1 MRTKRIDPVTLSVIW
16 GGFISIA
23 AEMGA
28 ALRRTAFSEVVREGM
43 DFSPGIFDSRGRLV
57 AQGDYSP
64 GHLGSMPYAVQS
76 VLQYFPKESLRPG
89 DVLLMNDLYMG
100 SGHLPDFFMITPIF
114 YQDQIISY
122 TVNCCHQQDVG
133 GAGAGSTVVTN
144 VSECFQEGIRI
155 MPVKIYKEGRPN
167 EDVFRIIEANVRVPE
182 KVVGD
187 MKAQVNANFVGGT
200 RILEMVENYGVDDLN
215 AYIDEIL
222 DRSETAMRGA
232 IQKITDGDYPFQDYL
247 DDCGEGTEPIL
258 LNVTVRVRGTEVVID
273 FAGSSPQ
280 TESGLNSMLNY
291 TRAYAYFAL
300 KCLTEPFLPQNGGC
314 MRPVQVVAPE
324 GSFFNPKFPAA
335 GGGRAMVSHRLFE
348 VVVGALAP
356 VLKERVI
363 AGHSQ
368 GATPC
373 FGGIHPTTGKHFVC
387 VDLIKGSFGARPH
400 KDGADALIC
409 SMNPRNVPVEAHEQK
424 FPILVER
431 LQFIPDSGG
440 PGKFRGGVG
449 VRKDIKFLSK
459 MKLFNLTDRFKFAPY
474 GLFGGKPGAKGASL
488 LIRDAEVV
496 PLHSKGTYTLESGD
510 VVSFIISGG
519 GGYGSPMERDPQSVL
534 KDVTGGYVSMEGAK
548 RDYGVVINPEN
559 MNVDLEGTRTL
570 RKFSGGQNE

>member
-1 MRTKRIDPVTLSVIW
+1 MKRIDPVTLGVIW
-16 GGFISIA
+16 GGFVSIA

-28 ALRRTAFSEVVREGM
+28 TLRRTAFSEVVREGM
-43 DFSPGIFDSRGRLV
+43 DFSPGIFDEKGRLI

-76 VLQYFPKESLRPG
+76 VLQYFPKETLKPG

-114 YQDQIISY
+114 YKDQIVGY

-155 MPVKIYKEGRPN
+155 LPVKIYKEGKPN

-187 MKAQVNANFVGGT
+187 MKAQVNANYVGGM
-200 RILEMVENYGVDDLN
+200 RILEMVESYGIDELN
-215 AYIDEIL
+215 GYIDEIL
-222 DRSETAMRGA
+222 DRSEMAMREA
-232 IQKITDGDYPFQDYL
+232 IRNIPDGDYPFQDYL

-258 LNVTVRVRGTEVVID
+258 FNVTVRIRDSEALID

-300 KCLTEPFLPQNGGC
+300 KCLTEPFIPQNGGC
-314 MRPVQVVAPE
+314 MRPVRVTAPE

-335 GGGRAMVSHRLFE
+335 GGGRAMVSHRIFE
-348 VVVGALAP
+348 VVIGALAP

-373 FGGIHPTTGKHFVC
+373 FGGIHPGTGRHFVC
-387 VDLIKGSFGARPH
+387 VDLIKGSFGARPF
-400 KDGADALIC
+400 KDGADALVC
-409 SMNPRNVPVEAHEQK
+409 SMNPRNIPVEAHEQK
-424 FPILVER
+424 FPILVEC

-449 VRKDIKFLSK
+449 VRKDIRTLSK
-459 MKLFNLTDRFKFAPY
+459 MKLFNLTDRFRFAPY
-474 GLFGGKPGAKGASL
+474 GLFGGKSGAKGATVLRRGSEE
-488 LIRDAEVV
+488 I
-496 PLHSKGTYTLESGD
+496 PLHSKGAYNLEPGD
-510 VVSFIISGG
+510 VVSFVISGA
-519 GGYGSPMERDPQSVL
+519 GGYGNPMERDVQMVL
-534 KDVTGGYVSMEGAK
+534 KDVVGGYVSVEGARK
-548 RDYGVVINPEN
+548 DYGAVIHPEN
-559 MNVDLEGTRTL
+559 LTVDPEETQKL
-570 RKFSGGQNE
+570 RRKYGE

>member
-1 MRTKRIDPVTLSVIW
+1 MKRIDPVTLGVIW
-16 GGFISIA
+16 GGFVSIA

-28 ALRRTAFSEVVREGM
+28 TLRRTAFSEVVREGM
-43 DFSPGIFDSRGRLV
+43 DFSPGIFDEKGRLV

-76 VLQYFPKESLRPG
+76 VLQYFPKETLKPG

-114 YQDQIISY
+114 YKDRTVGY

-133 GAGAGSTVVTN
+133 GAGPGSTVVTN

-155 MPVKIYKEGRPN
+155 LPVKIYKEGNPN
-167 EDVFRIIEANVRVPE
+167 EDIFRIIEANVRVPE

-187 MKAQVNANFVGGT
+187 MKAQVNANYVGGM
-200 RILEMVENYGVDDLN
+200 RILEMVESYGIDELN
-215 AYIDEIL
+215 GYIDEIL
-222 DRSETAMRGA
+222 DRSEMAMREA
-232 IQKITDGDYPFQDYL
+232 IRNIPDGDYPFQDYL

-258 LNVTVRVRGTEVVID
+258 FNVTVRIRDSGALID

-300 KCLTEPFLPQNGGC
+300 KCLTEPFIPQNGGC
-314 MRPVQVVAPE
+314 MRPVRVTAPE

-335 GGGRAMVSHRLFE
+335 GGGRAMVSHRIFE
-348 VVVGALAP
+348 VVIGALAP

-373 FGGIHPTTGKHFVC
+373 FGGIHPGTGRHFVC
-387 VDLIKGSFGARPH
+387 VDLIKGSFGARPF
-400 KDGADALIC
+400 KDGADALVC
-409 SMNPRNVPVEAHEQK
+409 SMNPRNIPVEAHEQK
-424 FPILVER
+424 FPILVEC

-449 VRKDIKFLSK
+449 VRKDIRTLSK
-459 MKLFNLTDRFKFAPY
+459 MKLFNLTDRFRFAPY
-474 GLFGGKPGAKGASL
+474 GLFGGKSGAKGATVLRRGSEE
-488 LIRDAEVV
+488 I
-496 PLHSKGTYTLESGD
+496 PLHSKGAYNLEPGD
-510 VVSFIISGG
+510 VVSFVISGA
-519 GGYGSPMERDPQSVL
+519 GGYGNPMERDVQMVL
-534 KDVTGGYVSMEGAK
+534 KDVVGGYVSVEGARK
-548 RDYGVVINPEN
+548 DYGAVIHPEN
-559 MNVDLEGTRTL
+559 LTVDPEETQKL
-570 RKFSGGQNE
+570 RRKYGE

>member
-1 MRTKRIDPVTLSVIW
+1 MKRIDPVTLGVIW
-16 GGFISIA
+16 GGFVSIA

-28 ALRRTAFSEVVREGM
+28 TLRRTAFSEVVREGM
-43 DFSPGIFDSRGRLV
+43 DFSPGIFDEKGRLV

-76 VLQYFPKESLRPG
+76 VLQYFPKETLKPG

-114 YQDQIISY
+114 YKDRTVGY

-155 MPVKIYKEGRPN
+155 LPVKIYKEGNPN
-167 EDVFRIIEANVRVPE
+167 EDIFRIIEANVRVPE

-187 MKAQVNANFVGGT
+187 MKAQVNANYVGGM
-200 RILEMVENYGVDDLN
+200 RILEMVESYGIDELN
-215 AYIDEIL
+215 GYIDEIL
-222 DRSETAMRGA
+222 DRSEMAMREA
-232 IQKITDGDYPFQDYL
+232 IRNIPDGDYPFQDYL

-258 LNVTVRVRGTEVVID
+258 FNVTVRIRDSEALID

-300 KCLTEPFLPQNGGC
+300 KCLTEPFIPQNGGC
-314 MRPVQVVAPE
+314 MRPVRVTAPE

-335 GGGRAMVSHRLFE
+335 GGGRAMVSHRIFE
-348 VVVGALAP
+348 VVIGALAP

-373 FGGIHPTTGKHFVC
+373 FGGIHPGTGRHFVC
-387 VDLIKGSFGARPH
+387 VDLIKGSFGARPF
-400 KDGADALIC
+400 KDGADALVC
-409 SMNPRNVPVEAHEQK
+409 SMNPRNIPVEAHEQK
-424 FPILVER
+424 FPILVEC

-449 VRKDIKFLSK
+449 VRKDIRTLSK
-459 MKLFNLTDRFKFAPY
+459 MKLFNLTDRFRFAPY
-474 GLFGGKPGAKGASL
+474 GLFGGKSGAKGATVLRRGSEE
-488 LIRDAEVV
+488 I
-496 PLHSKGTYTLESGD
+496 PLHSKGAYNLEPGD
-510 VVSFIISGG
+510 VVSFVISGA
-519 GGYGSPMERDPQSVL
+519 GGYGNPMERDVQMVL
-534 KDVTGGYVSMEGAK
+534 KDVVGGYVSVEGARK
-548 RDYGVVINPEN
+548 DYGAVIHPEN
-559 MNVDLEGTRTL
+559 LTVDPEETQKL
-570 RKFSGGQNE
+570 RRKYGE

>member
-1 MRTKRIDPVTLSVIW
+1 MKRIDPVTLGVIW
-16 GGFISIA
+16 GGFVSIA

-28 ALRRTAFSEVVREGM
+28 TLRRTAFSEVVREGM
-43 DFSPGIFDSRGRLV
+43 DFSPGIFDEKGRLI

-76 VLQYFPKESLRPG
+76 VLQYFPKETLKPG

-114 YQDQIISY
+114 YKDQIVGY

-155 MPVKIYKEGRPN
+155 LPVKIYKEGNPN
-167 EDVFRIIEANVRVPE
+167 EDIFRIIEANVRVPE

-187 MKAQVNANFVGGT
+187 MKAQVNANYVGGM
-200 RILEMVENYGVDDLN
+200 RILEMVESYGIDELN
-215 AYIDEIL
+215 GYIDEIL
-222 DRSETAMRGA
+222 DRSEMAMREA
-232 IQKITDGDYPFQDYL
+232 IRNIPDGDYPFQDYL

-258 LNVTVRVRGTEVVID
+258 FNVTVRIRDSEALID

-300 KCLTEPFLPQNGGC
+300 KCLTEPFIPQNGGC
-314 MRPVQVVAPE
+314 MRPVRVTAPE

-335 GGGRAMVSHRLFE
+335 GGGRAMVSHRIFE
-348 VVVGALAP
+348 VVIGALAP

-373 FGGIHPTTGKHFVC
+373 FGGIHPGTGRHFVC
-387 VDLIKGSFGARPH
+387 VDLIKGSFGARPF
-400 KDGADALIC
+400 KDGADALVC

-424 FPILVER
+424 FPILVEC

-449 VRKDIKFLSK
+449 VRKDIRTLSK
-459 MKLFNLTDRFKFAPY
+459 MKLFNLTDRFRFAPY
-474 GLFGGKPGAKGASL
+474 GLFGGKSGAKGATVLRRGSEE
-488 LIRDAEVV
+488 I
-496 PLHSKGTYTLESGD
+496 PLHSKGAYNLEQGD
-510 VVSFIISGG
+510 VVSFVISGA
-519 GGYGSPMERDPQSVL
+519 GGYGNPMERDVQMVL
-534 KDVTGGYVSMEGAK
+534 KDVAGGYVSVEGARK
-548 RDYGVVINPEN
+548 DYGAVIHPEN
-559 MNVDLEGTRTL
+559 LTVDPEETQKL
-570 RKFSGGQNE
+570 RRKYGE